1 MKFEQ
6 VKKIRVYEEIVQQLK
21 DYFAK
26 GELKPGDKLPSER
39 ELAEQF
45 NCSRVS
51 VRQALT
57 LLEAQGLL
65 VRKVGG
71 GTYKVSDADFEVS
84 QLVSLL
90 MPAEENL
97 NEPLEFRRLLEPQI
111 VRLAAQ
117 RATEEDIAAMEDC
130 LRRQAEKVAAGELII
145 QEDSEFHF
153 AIARA
158 SKNGI
163 VVKLVEAIQSILW
176 ETRETSIM
184 AKHGARRSLKGH
196 YPILEAIKN
205 KDPRAAQEAMEQH
218 LEEVEDLITSYKDS
232 SAGKDNAAGQGG
244 AAN

>member
-6 VKKIRVYEEIVQQLK
+6 VKRVRVFEEIVQQLK

-45 NCSRVS
+45 NVSRVS

-57 LLEAQGLL
+57 ILEAQGLL

-84 QLVSLL
+84 QLVNLL
-90 MPAEENL
+90 MPETETFE
-97 NEPLEFRRLLEPQI
+97 EPLEVRLLLEPKI
-111 VRLAAQ
+111 ASLAAH
-117 RATEEDIAAMEDC
+117 RATAEDIELMEDS
-130 LRRQAEKVAAGELII
+130 LRRQKEKVEAGELII
-145 QEDSEFHF
+145 QEDSEFHY

-158 SKNGI
+158 TKNGI
-163 VVKLVEAIQSILW
+163 IVKLVEAIHDMLW
-176 ETRETSIM
+176 QTREKSIM
-184 AKHGARRSLKGH
+184 AVGGGRRSLEGH

-205 KDPRAAQEAMEQH
+205 KDPQAAYEAMTKH
-218 LEEVEDLITSYKDS
+218 LGEVEDLIVAYL
-232 SAGKDNAAGQGG
+232 DNETGRDE
-244 AAN
+244 